1 MIHHRFIAT
10 LIVIVF
16 LVLTLQI
23 WAQGAGGSD
32 EQAIQVSI
40 TGCAEALQN
49 QDWAALETV
58 CSSDWVHVT
67 HMGDRLDMDGVKAL
81 FSDHITDHSIQT
93 NNVDVHI
100 SADGS
105 MAWATFN
112 EETEYKFDGN
122 PVKQKAV
129 FTAIF
134 EKEEDVWAMKL
145 LHRSTAPPPADK

>member
-1 MIHHRFIAT
+1 
-10 LIVIVF
+10 
-16 LVLTLQI
+16 
-23 WAQGAGGSD
+23 
-32 EQAIQVSI
+32 
-40 TGCAEALQN
+40 
-49 QDWAALETV
+49 
-58 CSSDWVHVT
+58 
-67 HMGDRLDMDGVKAL
+67 MGDRLDMAAVKD
-81 FSDHITDHSIQT
+81 FFGNHITDHSIQT
-93 NNVDVHI
+93 DNVDVHI

-145 LHRSTAPPPADK
+145 LHRSTAPPPAEK